1 MAPVVGGAGKDVRFR
16 GVRKRPW
23 GRYAAEIRD
32 PGKKSRVWLGTF
44 DTAEEAAMAYDAAAR
59 KFRGDKAKT
68 NFPFPEEIIRIDNQ
82 IQSPSQGSIV
92 ESLAPVFESSPL
104 DLNLSC
110 DPKMFL
116 FGDRFPFL
124 RQQFHASTINGGV
137 FPVNDRTFYFDEIS
151 RRGIINQSYNRSDWN
166 SSSVIDL
173 KPNVAKMHHKR
184 LDLDLNYPPPEFYE
198 DDFRRE

>member
-1 MAPVVGGAGKDVRFR
+1 MAPAVGGAGKDARFR

-44 DTAEEAAMAYDAAAR
+44 DTAEAAAMAYDAAAR

-68 NFPFPEEIIRIDNQ
+68 NFPFPEEINRIDNQ
-82 IQSPSQGSIV
+82 IQIPSQGSTV
-92 ESLAPVFESSPL
+92 ESLAAVFESSPM
-104 DLNLSC
+104 DLNLSY

-116 FGDRFPFL
+116 FGDRFPIL
-124 RQQFHASTINGGV
+124 GQQLHTSPITGGV
-137 FPVNDRTFYFDEIS
+137 FPVNDRTFYFDEIF
-151 RRGIINQSYNRSDWN
+151 RRGIINQSYNRSYWD
-166 SSSVIDL
+166 SSWVIEL
-173 KPNVAKMHHKR
+173 KPNVAKMQHKR

-198 DDFRRE
+198 ADFRGE